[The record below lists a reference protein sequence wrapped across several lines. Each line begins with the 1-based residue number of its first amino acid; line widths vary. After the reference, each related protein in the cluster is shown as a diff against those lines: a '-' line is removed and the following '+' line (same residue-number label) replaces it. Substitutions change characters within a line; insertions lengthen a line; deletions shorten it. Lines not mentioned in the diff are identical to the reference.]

1 MDRKRFTEK
10 VGVESSLMWSLA
22 QVNNLPLMP
31 MRATLYMT
39 AIITA
44 TRRHQDT
51 KRKWVSG
58 RRKGM
63 KGRSLGHTQIRY
75 IYTSYIYEIAKKNL
89 RTR

>member
-1 MDRKRFTEK
+1 
-10 VGVESSLMWSLA
+10 MWSLA

-63 KGRSLGHTQIRY
+63 KGRSLGHTQIRFTYICKFIY
-75 IYTSYIYEIAKKNL
+75 IYEIYICKYIYIYEIAKKNL